1 MIFNVLW
8 VFDLVLAAII
18 GYFFI
23 AGLANR
29 SISDFNAGIWFVIL
43 ISVSG
48 ILVSAHLLHSAG
60 YTAWACVPLLILATP
75 GALYGVFLLAVILS
89 GTKWN

>member
-1 MIFNVLW
+1 MIFDILW
-8 VFDLVLAAII
+8 IFDLVLAAIV

-23 AGLANR
+23 AGIANR

-43 ISVSG
+43 ASVGG
-48 ILVSAHLLHSAG
+48 ILLGAHLLHGAG
-60 YTAWACVPLLILATP
+60 YTALACVTLSILAAP
-75 GALYGVFLLAVILS
+75 GALYGVFLLAVIFS